1 MTYIDTNAKNYGD
14 ALFMLAKE
22 LDEIDSVKNDF
33 DVLIKALEQNT
44 DYLKLLDTPAVSKE
58 ERVALADEAFGSL
71 DPYVV
76 NLVKIL
82 TEKHSVH
89 LFPKIAEEFSA
100 LYDESRGIERAEA
113 ISAVKLSDEQEKRLT
128 ERLEAMTGKRVV
140 LRNTVDPSILGGL
153 KLRFSGRQL
162 DGSVKARLESFEKSL
177 KSTVV

>member
-1 MTYIDTNAKNYGD
+1 MKSGAQYGK
-14 ALFMLAKE
+14 ALFE
-22 LDEIDSVKNDF
+22 LCEELSTTDRALGDMAT
-33 DVLIKALEQNT
+33 IKQLLSDNP